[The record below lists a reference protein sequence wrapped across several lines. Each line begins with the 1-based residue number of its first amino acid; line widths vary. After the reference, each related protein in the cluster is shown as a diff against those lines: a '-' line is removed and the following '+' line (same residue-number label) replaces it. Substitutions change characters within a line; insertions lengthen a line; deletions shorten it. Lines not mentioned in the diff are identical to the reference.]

1 MPVEFGH
8 GSSPLTRG
16 KLVEGA
22 RLFDV
27 VGLIPAH
34 AGKTPLVSHRAISRP
49 AHPRSRGENEY
60 QVRKTVTVRGSSPLT
75 RGKRDNDVSGRRQA
89 RLIPA
94 HAGKTPGHV
103 VTRQCAWAHPRSRG
117 ENRLDAHVA
126 VIGFGSSPLTRGKPG
141 AGLELDLRPRL
152 IPAHAGKTSSPP
164 SWEPGR
170 AAHPRSRGENFLIV
184 NVERKVDG
192 SSPLTRGKRS
202 NGRSRRHRGRLIPAH
217 AGKTVA
223 IEGGSLTYKA
233 HPRSRGENA
242 GVGELAERGAGSSP
256 LTRGKRDRIG
266 SCRYEARLI
275 PAHAGKTLC
284 RGWHCHGRGA
294 HPRSRGEN
302 SPCTTS
308 WLIRLGSSPLTRG
321 KRHEVR
327 GQGCAAG
334 LIPAHAGKTGRWRSR
349 SGVWTAHPR
358 SRGENALPGLALP
371 RTRGSSP
378 LTRGKRGGGDPGV
391 ASGRLI
397 PAHAGKTSRARR
409 EPDPHTAH
417 PRSRGEN
424 AVDLPSGSAIAG
436 SSPLTRGKR

>member
-1 MPVEFGH
+1 MTSAGGVKP

-16 KLVEGA
+16 KRQGTWLQDNVH
-22 RLFDV
+22 
-27 VGLIPAH
+27 GLIPAH
-34 AGKTPLVSHRAISRP
+34 AGKTASTLTWPSSDS
-49 AHPRSRGENEY
+49 AHPRSRGENPE
-60 QVRKTVTVRGSSPLT
+60 RAL
-75 RGKRDNDVSGRRQA
+75 N
-89 RLIPA
+89 LIFAP
-94 HAGKTPGHV
+94 
-103 VTRQCAWAHPRSRG
+103 
-117 ENRLDAHVA
+117 
-126 VIGFGSSPLTRGKPG
+126 
-141 AGLELDLRPRL
+141 
-152 IPAHAGKTSSPP
+152 
-164 SWEPGR
+164 
-170 AAHPRSRGENFLIV
+170 
-184 NVERKVDG
+184 G

-358 SRGENALPGLALP
+358 SRGENHIWQNYSQGVV
-371 RTRGSSP
+371 GSSP
-378 LTRGKRGGGDPGV
+378 LTRGKHHAAGLAPLPR
-391 ASGRLI
+391 RLI
-397 PAHAGKTSRARR
+397 PAHAGKTACVYLSWRVTR
-409 EPDPHTAH
+409 AH

-424 AVDLPSGSAIAG
+424 VRKKILAKTPLG
-436 SSPLTRGKR
+436 SSPLTRGKPVNLTPLQLA